1 MCGLDLSDPGLGSV
15 AGCLDRVMNLG
26 GSMKYGELL

>member
-15 AGCLDRVMNLG
+15 AGCLDRVMNLWVPWNMG
-26 GSMKYGELL
+26 N